1 MKTTFSK
8 DTFTTV
14 TNWDTRNFK
23 IVEIF
28 PAGAIVWNIGR
39 HNFPFEGYIPVAYPL
54 GNYRIDLTRLM
65 AVKCKDD
72 HIANMILKEA
82 GKRAINCNTFHE
94 LNK

>member
-23 IVEIF
+23 IVENF

-54 GNYRIDLTRLM
+54 GNI
-65 AVKCKDD
+65 
-72 HIANMILKEA
+72 
-82 GKRAINCNTFHE
+82 
-94 LNK
+94 